1 MKIEAITL
9 REIRMPLVHFFE
21 TSFGRT
27 TERRILLLTLH
38 TNGPEGWG
46 ECVAGEDPFYSEES
60 IDTAWYAIERY
71 LAPALLGRTV
81 QKGAEAPALLGK
93 IRGHRMAKGAVE
105 NALWDAEAQERQVP
119 LWQLLGGTQTEIPC
133 GVSIGIQNSVEQL
146 LEKIETEL
154 SAGYRRIKVKCK
166 PGWDIDVFAR
176 IRERWPDIL
185 LSCDANSAYTLE
197 QVDHLKKFD
206 QFGLLM
212 IEQPLWHDDFYFHA
226 QLQRQL
232 KTAIC
237 LDEAIHGR
245 RDASAAIELGA
256 CRIINI
262 KVGRVGGFSEAVAVH
277 NVARQNNV
285 PVWCGGM
292 LESGLGRSHNIALS
306 TLPDFTLP
314 GDVSASKRY
323 WKEDIIEPAVE
334 VSPQGFISVPDAP
347 GRGFALKT
355 DLIEKLTVRKQTL
368 SAGVSS
374 AAD

>member
-9 REIRMPLVHFFE
+9 REIHMPLVHFFE

-27 TERRILLLTLH
+27 TERRILLVTLH

-60 IDTAWYAIERY
+60 IDTAWYAAERY
-71 LAPALLGRTV
+71 LAPALLGKNVDHGTD
-81 QKGAEAPALLGK
+81 APALLGK

-119 LWQLLGGTQTEIPC
+119 LWKLLGGTQKEIAC
-133 GVSIGIQNSVEQL
+133 GVSIGIQNSHEQL
-146 LEKIETEL
+146 LEKIDTEL
-154 SAGYRRIKVKCK
+154 KAGYRRIKVKCK
-166 PGWDIDVFAR
+166 PGWDVEVFEK
-176 IRERWPDIL
+176 IRARWPNIV

-197 QVDHLKKFD
+197 QIDHLKKFD
-206 QFGLLM
+206 QFNLLM

-226 QLQRQL
+226 QLQKQI
-232 KTAIC
+232 KSAIC

-245 RDASAAIELGA
+245 RDAQAAVELGS

-262 KVGRVGGFSEAVAVH
+262 KVGRVGGFSEAMAIH
-277 NVARQNNV
+277 NVAQKAQL

-292 LESGLGRSHNIALS
+292 LEAGIGRSHNIALS
-306 TLPDFTLP
+306 TLPNFTLP

-323 WKEDIIEPAVE
+323 WKEDIIEPEVE
-334 VSPQGFISVPDAP
+334 VSAQGFIKVPDTP
-347 GRGFALKT
+347 GRGFKLRL
-355 DLIEKLTVRKQTL
+355 DLIEKLTVRKQTQR
-368 SAGVSS
+368 AGASS